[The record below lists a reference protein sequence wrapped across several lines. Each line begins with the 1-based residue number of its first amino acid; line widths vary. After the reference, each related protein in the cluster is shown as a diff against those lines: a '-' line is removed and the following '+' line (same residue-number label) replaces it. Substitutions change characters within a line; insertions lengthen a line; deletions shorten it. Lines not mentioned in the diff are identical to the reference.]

1 MMSWWQAQ
9 DHTQLV
15 TACHPTWLHLYQFML
30 VACPRSISNSVTC
43 RNGMEWTH
51 QHHPY
56 HPRMNNGVG
65 GGPPVNTLGAIR
77 LYIYIHVCV
86 WRFNTSSSPTL
97 VYSTF
102 NRCRFISSP
111 INIHRLRGRWDSKR
125 WGDFGRGDSTRGVPS
140 RTAEGLRAEICL
152 GPGYLFQFL
161 SAQKVWNSAE
171 AIETACSIR
180 TGVGGKRRRA
190 WRSAQTSAVQWTSM
204 NPWTL
209 ASQWIGDGRW
219 IYR

>member
-1 MMSWWQAQ
+1 MALGLQ
-9 DHTQLV
+9 HCLV
-15 TACHPTWLHLYQFML
+15 HLLQPCCLKSLFTLFLLGSFSILNHDIPTIQ
-30 VACPRSISNSVTC
+30 
-43 RNGMEWTH
+43 EWITE
-51 QHHPY
+51 
-56 HPRMNNGVG
+56 GG

-77 LYIYIHVCV
+77 LYIYIYIHVCV

-204 NPWTL
+204 NLWTL

>member
-1 MMSWWQAQ
+1 MLSSWHCLFKVQ
-9 DHTQLV
+9 QLA
-15 TACHPTWLHLYQFML
+15 TSAKTGESHYTNYSL
-30 VACPRSISNSVTC
+30 PR
-43 RNGMEWTH
+43 
-51 QHHPY
+51 
-56 HPRMNNGVG
+56 G

-77 LYIYIHVCV
+77 LYIYIYIHVCV

-102 NRCRFISSP
+102 NRCRIISFP
-111 INIHRLRGRWDSKR
+111 MNIHRLRGRWDSKR

-161 SAQKVWNSAE
+161 SAQKFWNSAE
-171 AIETACSIR
+171 AIETACSIS

-209 ASQWIGDGRW
+209 ASQWIADGRW